1 MNKYAKG
8 KKYQITTIESG
19 PHLNQIPAIPPP
31 IDVTKTK
38 KEGAAGLQ
46 QIQKPIRIGVP
57 DESQSELR
65 WVNRKEQV
73 WYTS

>member
-8 KKYQITTIESG
+8 KKYRITAIESG

-31 IDVTKTK
+31 IHVTTAKE
-38 KEGAAGLQ
+38 EGAAGLQ
-46 QIQKPIRIGVP
+46 QTQPTIRIGVP

-65 WVNRKEQV
+65 WVNRKQQV